1 MERNENVEKLLETV
15 TKLGFSDDV
24 KSQIR
29 ESMNGGL
36 AQFSAYEQMRMG
48 ADIVD
53 YQLNFSPSKNAT
65 NTNVYLNGIDVLL
78 EKDIPVPHKT
88 VLGLDTR
95 EVETLLMNKP
105 DPEVMNVG
113 NMDDF
118 NRLMFVHNA
127 KAEEK
132 MKFLSEHAPEVFNAL
147 YVKFKPDVD
156 VVISPEMAKQQEDLQ
171 KGLIKMN
178 SFSTYYNLT
187 KLELYNGLDGG
198 AIFKTLFKVNKEE
211 QSANK
216 QTEPQQD
223 NKYKAWI
230 RLDFDKKRPDGSY
243 EMQMFHENRKFD
255 LREVLSL
262 YNFKETS
269 NRFDRAEVI
278 KFLQKGSKFTLTNLG
293 DSGEKQVIVRANPE
307 FKNLDLFKLSGE
319 AIKNNNFYRKNP
331 MSVEVG
337 ASVSLKKANGVNNSP
352 EQKSMSPDTKNEL
365 ASRFNQ
371 VKSELKNDQKKTP
384 SEVIERRTRNT
395 ARNVSHT
402 DTSQGISR

>member
-105 DPEVMNVG
+105 DPEVINVG